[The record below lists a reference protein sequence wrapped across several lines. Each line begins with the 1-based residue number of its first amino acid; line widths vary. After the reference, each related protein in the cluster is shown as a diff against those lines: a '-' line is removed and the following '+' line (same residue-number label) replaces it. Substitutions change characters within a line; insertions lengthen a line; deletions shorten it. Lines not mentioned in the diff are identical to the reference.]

1 MYLFKKIVK
10 GRSYL
15 IAATTERVAGK
26 KHPVSRQVS
35 LGPAETDEAFVPSLC
50 VEAGFKRVGDIA
62 ALAAVAEEL
71 GVLEAFNAEAPRVG
85 TGPTLGELV
94 LAVALQRVCAPGAK
108 RELPDFLDSCLPRF
122 CTLRNALFTG
132 QTFHRVTRAFTQESY
147 DKVQLA
153 IAAAACKSYR
163 LKTDVLAYDT
173 TNFDT
178 FIDST
183 TKSSLA
189 RRGHAKSKRAD
200 LKVVG
205 LALMT
210 SSSGSVPLFHHPYA
224 GNMSDKTVLANTLGT
239 LAKLHIALGGTDRT
253 LVRDG
258 GFAGEQLELALAG
271 GGYHSVSVLAL
282 STKTSRDAL
291 ARAVGKLELLSGK
304 LSEIG
309 AWRTRVTGDGLD
321 RTLVVTE
328 SPELLRGQLR
338 GLNQAVKKAKTELR
352 KIAKRLG
359 RERAGM
365 APGRHYT
372 ATALKRRID
381 KLVAREHVREVL
393 RIDIGGT
400 EQAPTL
406 VVENDR
412 EGRTRLIRERLGKR
426 VLVTDQHEW
435 STEQIVRAFRSQW
448 KVERAFRRMKRG
460 SVSPWGPSFQ
470 WTDDSLRAHTFAT
483 VLGLQLASLVRL
495 KLQRAGVKHSTKGC
509 LKMLAGIRLTR
520 LSTPAKGLG
529 APREILVRPRL
540 DLDAMKAV
548 ALFDIGRWTSL
559 VSTTPR
565 EGPRPRGAPSARPS
579 TPSAVRK

>member
-1 MYLFKKIVK
+1 MYIFTKIVK
-10 GRSYL
+10 GRPYL
-15 IAATTERVAGK
+15 IAATTERVPGK

-35 LGPAETDEAFVPSLC
+35 LGPVASDEAFVPSQC

-85 TGPTLGELV
+85 NGPTAGEMI
-94 LAVALQRVCAPGAK
+94 LAVALQRVCSPGAK
-108 RELPDFLDSCLPRF
+108 RELPEFMDSCLPRF

-132 QTFHRVTRAFTQESY
+132 QAFHRVTRAFTPESY
-147 DKVQLA
+147 DRVQLA
-153 IAAAACKSYR
+153 IATAACRSFG

-178 FIDST
+178 FIDT
-183 TKSSLA
+183 MTESSLA
-189 RRGHAKSKRAD
+189 KRGHAKSKRAD

-210 SSSGSVPLFHHPYA
+210 SSTGSVPLFHHPYA
-224 GNMSDKTVLANTLGT
+224 GNMSDKTVLANTLGS
-239 LAKLHIALGGTDRT
+239 LAKLHTALGGTDRT

-282 STKTSRDAL
+282 TTKTSRDAL
-291 ARAVGKLELLSGK
+291 AKAAGNLEPLPGMLH
-304 LSEIG
+304 EIG
-309 AWRTRVTGDGLD
+309 AWRTRVTEEGLD
-321 RTLVVTE
+321 RTLVVVE

-338 GLNQAVKKAKTELR
+338 GLNNATKKARKELR
-352 KIAKRLG
+352 KIAKRLAREQTGKARG
-359 RERAGM
+359 RR
-365 APGRHYT
+365 YT
-372 ATALKRRID
+372 VTSLKRRVD

-393 RIDIGGT
+393 RIQIGGT

-406 VVENDR
+406 LVEPNR
-412 EGRTRLIRERLGKR
+412 EGRARLVGERLGKR

-435 STEQIVRAFRSQW
+435 STGQIVRAFRSQW

-460 SVSPWGPSFQ
+460 AVSPWGPSFQ
-470 WTDDSLRAHTFAT
+470 WTDESLRAHTFAT

-495 KLQRAGVKHSTKGC
+495 RLHRAGVKHSTKGC
-509 LKMLAGIRLTR
+509 MKMLAGIRLTC
-520 LSTPAKGLG
+520 LSSPAQGFG
-529 APREILVRPRL
+529 APREILVRPKL
-540 DLDAMKAV
+540 DPDAMKAV
-548 ALFDIGRWTSL
+548 ALFDVGRWTPL
-559 VSTTPR
+559 ISTTPR
-565 EGPRPRGAPSARPS
+565 EGGRPRRARSGARSAPSE
-579 TPSAVRK
+579 VRK